1 MKPLILVT
9 NDDGV
14 YSPGLRILY
23 EAVRDLG
30 KVVIVVPET
39 PKSAT
44 GLGLTLHKPLRI
56 MKMKVF
62 GFEAYLVSGT
72 PSDIIHIAL
81 SELLERKPDIVLS
94 GINLGDNTSIQVI
107 LSSGTVG
114 AAIQAVLLG
123 IPAIAFSV
131 AVSEPDELVENSK
144 LKSIMVKI
152 SKFITKYVLEKG
164 IPQGVELLNVNFP
177 SKVKDDIR
185 VKVVPAAKLRFKERV
200 LKRVDPQGK
209 PYYWVYGEPLSAE
222 PNTDVYVV
230 LEEGNI
236 AITPLKLD
244 LNTILSNEEFKYF
257 EPLVNE
263 LNKML
268 TG

>member
-1 MKPLILVT
+1 MRPLILIT

-14 YSPGLRILY
+14 YSPGLKTLY
-23 EAVRDLG
+23 NAVLDIG
-30 KVVIVVPET
+30 EVVIVVPET

-56 MKMKVF
+56 MKVNTVD
-62 GFEAYLVSGT
+62 FEAYLVSGT

-81 SELLERKPDIVLS
+81 SEILKRRPDIVLS
-94 GINLGDNTSIQVI
+94 GINIGDNTSIQVI

-131 AVSEPDELVENSK
+131 AVKNPNEILNSK
-144 LKSIMVKI
+144 LQDLMIKVCRC
-152 SKFITKYVLEKG
+152 ITEYVLENG
-164 IPQGVELLNVNFP
+164 LPPEVELLNVNFP
-177 SKVKDDIR
+177 SRAKDHMK
-185 VKVVPAAKLRFKERV
+185 VKVVPAAKLRFQERV

-209 PYYWVYGEPLSAE
+209 PYYWVYGEPLEAE
-222 PNTDVYVV
+222 PSTDVYVV

-236 AITPLKLD
+236 SITPLKLD
-244 LNTILSNEEFKYF
+244 INVNLTSNLSKYF
-257 EPLVNE
+257 GNLIIK
-263 LNKML
+263 LNRAL
-268 TG
+268 N